1 MKRLLAVSLVIPSLM
16 AGAQQASPSGYVF
29 ADYSQQKPGLQ
40 HKITVAD
47 LPEPMLAESVDNGAR
62 VIARPEGMLPLAPP
76 GFTVSLYAGGDGGPT
91 PAPDGHFSE
100 RLGNAPPK
108 GTFQQPRIIRTAPNG
123 DVFLSDSFAGNIFV
137 LRGVGPDGH
146 ATVVSKYAAGLKN
159 AFGIAFYPAV
169 NPKFVYIATTFT
181 VIRFPYHAGDLVAPG
196 APETVVPDLP
206 GYAQLRGGGHW
217 TRDIVFTRDGA
228 HMLISV
234 GSASNAD
241 NADDHPIEFH
251 RANVLEFTPE
261 GKFEKV
267 YASGLR
273 NCVGEAINPV
283 TGSLWCST
291 NERDELGNNLVPDYV
306 TSVKEGGFY
315 GWPWYYMGGHRD
327 PRLPLPCADGTGAHQ
342 DLLQPLE
349 AQKAKGC
356 SPVDLAAKVI
366 TPDVLVQPHMASL
379 GMTFYVPTKVASS
392 PFPASF
398 TNDAFAAEHGSWNR
412 AKRGGYEVIRLH
424 MQDGKATG
432 SYEDFLTGFV
442 TPEGQVW
449 GRPVDVAIMKDGS
462 MLVTDDASRT
472 VWRVVYS
479 GTGKGRATAS
489 R

>member
-1 MKRLLAVSLVIPSLM
+1 MRIILVSCVFLFAIPLA
-16 AGAQQASPSGYVF
+16 AQQAPGTGKVF
-29 ADYSQQKPGLQ
+29 ADYSQQQPGLA
-40 HKITVAD
+40 HRITVAD
-47 LPEPMLAESVDNGAR
+47 LPEPNSSESVDNGAH
-62 VIARPEGMLPLAPP
+62 VVARPEGMLPLAPP
-76 GFTVSLYAGGDGGPT
+76 GFKVSLYAGGDGGPT

-137 LRGVGPDGH
+137 LRGVRPDGQ
-146 ATVVSKYAAGLKN
+146 AMVVAKYATGLKN

-169 NPKFVYIATTFT
+169 KPEFVYIATTFT
-181 VIRFPYHAGDLVAPG
+181 VVRFPYRAGDLVATT
-196 APETVVPDLP
+196 APETVVSDLP

-217 TRDIVFTRDGA
+217 TRDVVFTRDGK

-251 RANVLEFTPE
+251 RADVLEYTPD
-261 GKFEKV
+261 GQFEEV

-283 TGSLWCST
+283 TGALWCST
-291 NERDELGNNLVPDYV
+291 NERDELGNILVPDYV

-327 PRLPLPCADGTGAHQ
+327 PRLPLPCAEGTGP
-342 DLLQPLE
+342 DRTLVKPLDPLQ
-349 AQKAKGC
+349 ARNCKT
-356 SPVDLAAKVI
+356 VDLASRVL

-379 GMTFYVPTKVASS
+379 GMMFYALEKSASL
-392 PFPASF
+392 PFPAQF
-398 TNDAFAAEHGSWNR
+398 NNDGFAAEHGSWNR
-412 AKRGGYEVIRLH
+412 AKRGGYEVVRIPMRNG
-424 MQDGKATG
+424 QANG
-432 SYEDFLTGFV
+432 SYEDFLTGSV

-449 GRPVDVAIMKDGS
+449 GRPVDVAMMKDGS
-462 MLVTDDASRT
+462 ILVTDDASRT

-479 GTGKGRATAS
+479 GDEKKVHSSS